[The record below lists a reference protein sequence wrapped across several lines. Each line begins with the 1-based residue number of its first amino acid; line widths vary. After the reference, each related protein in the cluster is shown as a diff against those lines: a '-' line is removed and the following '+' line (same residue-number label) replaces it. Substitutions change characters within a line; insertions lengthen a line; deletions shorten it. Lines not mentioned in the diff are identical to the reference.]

1 MRSEGDAVE
10 KSEFLIQLILPAFPV
25 LYRQAS
31 ILTEIGNSFSLKSL
45 GLSVML
51 VS

>member
-10 KSEFLIQLILPAFPV
+10 KPGFLIQLILPAFPV
-25 LYRQAS
+25 LDRQAS
-31 ILTEIGNSFSLKSL
+31 ILAVFGNSFSLKSL
-45 GLSVML
+45 ELSVML